1 MYTTVRKKKY
11 IFMKRKRKYK
21 ENYKKEEKNSERVSV
36 DTLRLE
42 GLRNTKSLGKL
53 VDQLIAQASIY
64 NLGK

>member
-1 MYTTVRKKKY
+1 
-11 IFMKRKRKYK
+11 MKRKRKYK

-53 VDQLIAQASIY
+53 VD
-64 NLGK
+64 